1 VEGYWRS
8 IGEEA
13 DPGEENILFRVS
25 EDCEVVVEESRSLS
39 REVPVAGDAIK
50 NVNRE
55 EVVGVGDGF
64 WEA

>member
-1 VEGYWRS
+1 MEGYWRS

-13 DPGEENILFRVS
+13 DPREENILFRVY

-39 REVPVAGDAIK
+39 REVPVAGDAIE